1 MALPGQARPGG
12 QSHNRLCCD
21 SRRALTG
28 PGALMT
34 LNQGKAEHLSCWSQ
48 DTVRETTLAGDLAHV
63 SQAGLRA
70 TAQTAAWQ
78 RRGGH

>member
-1 MALPGQARPGG
+1 
-12 QSHNRLCCD
+12 
-21 SRRALTG
+21 
-28 PGALMT
+28 MT